1 MTTRELRRD
10 GRFVVAGSGLIAGRR
25 ESERR
30 KEGERKEGWRKRG
43 RRGDGGGDVVGLA
56 GSRVGS
62 RPGGRHMNR
71 RCVGGKTVVR

>member
-1 MTTRELRRD
+1 VTTRELRRD

-25 ESERR
+25 GSERR
-30 KEGERKEGWRKRG
+30 KERKEGWRKRG

-62 RPGGRHMNR
+62 RPGGGRHMNR